1 VLSVPQSPH
10 RVPQL
15 MPRAFL
21 VRGLLAAAGLVAL
34 ARLDATGVAA
44 VLAWA
49 AIVLAVGTEV
59 LASVV
64 FLLRRR

>member
-1 VLSVPQSPH
+1 
-10 RVPQL
+10 

-44 VLAWA
+44 VVAWA

-59 LASVV
+59 LASVMY
-64 FLLRRR
+64 LMRRR